1 MTGAE
6 AASTRSAAPLPPA
19 GAVRAAMRRAA
30 AGERAARATAAQA
43 GSPGWR
49 ITPMRAGDL
58 DAVRALDAAAF
69 PGNPWHKGGYPAAL
83 ARREAYVLR
92 LADGSVAGVFAVR
105 ETDGG
110 MTLEKIAVRPDLRGR
125 GLGWWLLRW
134 GVLYAAETG
143 AARAVLQVRE
153 DNARAIGI
161 YLGAGMRVTRRLESH
176 YPTGCPTALEMEI
189 VLSAGLA
196 GGAA

>member
-1 MTGAE
+1 MSA
-6 AASTRSAAPLPPA
+6 AASTPPSTD
-19 GAVRAAMRRAA
+19 AVRVAMRRVAA
-30 AGERAARATAAQA
+30 AERAARATAAQA
-43 GSPGWR
+43 GNPGWR
-49 ITPMRAGDL
+49 ITPLRASDL

-69 PGNPWHKGGYPAAL
+69 PGNPWQKGGYPAAL

-105 ETDGG
+105 ETESG
-110 MTLEKIAVRPDLRGR
+110 MTLEKLAVRPDLRGR
-125 GLGWWLLRW
+125 SLGWWLFRW

-161 YLGAGMRVTRRLESH
+161 YLNAGMRVTRRMENH
-176 YPTGCPTALEMEI
+176 YPTGCPTALEMEL
-189 VLSAGLA
+189 VLSSASSA
-196 GGAA
+196 GAAA

>member
-6 AASTRSAAPLPPA
+6 SPLPRSAPRLELR
-19 GAVRAAMRRAA
+19 VAMRRAA
-30 AGERAARATAAQA
+30 AGERAARAAAAQA
-43 GSPGWR
+43 GNPGWR
-49 ITPMRAGDL
+49 ITPMRAADL

-69 PGNPWHKGGYPAAL
+69 PGNPWQKGGYPAAL

-92 LADGSVAGVFAVR
+92 LADGTVAGVHVVR
-105 ETDGG
+105 EEGERMG
-110 MTLEKIAVRPDLRGR
+110 LEKLAVRPDLRGR
-125 GLGWWLLRW
+125 GLGWWLFRW

-161 YLGAGMRVTRRLESH
+161 YQGAGLRVTRRLESH

-189 VLSAGLA
+189 VLSAA
-196 GGAA
+196 SAAEGAV